1 MAHHIQQQPH
11 HHDENEP
18 PRRSH
23 VADPRDER
31 DDRVSGRGRRTR
43 IVVSGQGV
51 VKKKPTR
58 AVVTT
63 TIEARASTAKD
74 ARTQEAA
81 HVSGVKGNVTATARL
96 LSERLSIQPNY
107 RWVHQRQELENY
119 IASAHLTYETVHVKD
134 VGEIIDSITT
144 AAPDAHIDSIVMGL
158 TEDEEEDARQDALAE
173 ATKNAIAKLRRICHA
188 AGERFY
194 DILRISE
201 GGSVNN
207 FHAEPVPRLMAMQA
221 SMTAG
226 DATAPG
232 NVAPGELSFTASITI
247 EGRCS

>member
-1 MAHHIQQQPH
+1 MRMFAIMLIATIAMGSQPPRFGATLMDELKKAPPHMAHHIQQQPH

-81 HVSGVKGNVTATARL
+81 HVSGVKG
-96 LSERLSIQPNY
+96 
-107 RWVHQRQELENY
+107 
-119 IASAHLTYETVHVKD
+119 
-134 VGEIIDSITT
+134 
-144 AAPDAHIDSIVMGL
+144 
-158 TEDEEEDARQDALAE
+158 
-173 ATKNAIAKLRRICHA
+173 
-188 AGERFY
+188 
-194 DILRISE
+194 
-201 GGSVNN
+201 
-207 FHAEPVPRLMAMQA
+207 
-221 SMTAG
+221 
-226 DATAPG
+226 
-232 NVAPGELSFTASITI
+232 
-247 EGRCS
+247 